1 MVSSVARFAPW
12 RWPVSVHNRLI
23 RIEERNNEIANQVG
37 HLTSVANTM
46 NHVLND
52 LSQRMSD
59 QRADAET
66 IAALALTFR
75 RYAADITAHLDE
87 VLAAMP
93 HTESQAS
100 SDSTNANNL
109 GRKAS

>member
-1 MVSSVARFAPW
+1 M
-12 RWPVSVHNRLI
+12 SVHQRLI
-23 RIEERNNEIANQVG
+23 RIEERHNEIADQLG
-37 HLTSVANTM
+37 HVASVVSTM
-46 NHVLND
+46 NHAVGD

-66 IAALALTFR
+66 ISAIALTFR
-75 RYAADITAHLDE
+75 RFAADITAHLDE

-93 HTESQAS
+93 HVDQAS
-100 SDSTNANNL
+100 SDSTSENNR

>member
-1 MVSSVARFAPW
+1 VASSVTRFAPW
-12 RWPVSVHNRLI
+12 RWPVSVHHRLV

-46 NHVLND
+46 NHVLQD

-93 HTESQAS
+93 TAEIQSSSESAS
-100 SDSTNANNL
+100 DNNQ

>member
-1 MVSSVARFAPW
+1 MA
-12 RWPVSVHNRLI
+12 VHRRLV

-37 HLTSVANTM
+37 HLTQVANTM

-66 IAALALTFR
+66 ISALALTFR
-75 RYAADITAHLDE
+75 RYAADITAHLDD

-93 HTESQAS
+93 RGAEQAQAS
-100 SDSTNANNL
+100 NESTSPNSLGPNA
-109 GRKAS
+109 S

>member
-1 MVSSVARFAPW
+1 VTRFAPW
-12 RWPVSVHNRLI
+12 RWPVSVHNRLV

-93 HTESQAS
+93 HADVQTSSESTS
-100 SDSTNANNL
+100 ANNL